1 MKTALESKRLNQALA
16 QTVNPTSRISMDGVQ
31 WAMDLFGIKP
41 CRYERGDGVEWHRHD
56 EGHFEIVLSGR
67 IQFCSEAT
75 ELILE
80 PFQVLFI
87 PPGVKHRWKCLE
99 AGVMIGQIVFIEG
112 PRRAE
117 MIEFLSESI
126 ANGLLL
132 VKSREI
138 RVVLNEILVEG
149 LGDKPFNRYLLGQN
163 FFTLACK
170 TLREIPR
177 IETWEPRRK
186 PSATESPKEEIVQ
199 SIKSYIDDHLA
210 EPLTLEAIAEHAKIG
225 VRHLNRIFYE
235 IERNTPHR
243 YLLKQ
248 RLNHARGLILKNPH
262 APVKTVAFE
271 SGFTTNTSYFSR
283 QFKRH
288 YHALPTAFRD
298 RILAKR

>member
-1 MKTALESKRLNQALA
+1 MTTPTESKRLNHALA
-16 QTVNPTSRISMDGVQ
+16 QAVNPTSRISMDGIQ

-41 CRYERGDGVEWHRHD
+41 CRYEKGDGVNWHTHE

-67 IQFCSEAT
+67 MLFSSEQT
-75 ELILE
+75 ELTLK

-87 PPGVKHRWKCLE
+87 PPGTKHRWRCSE
-99 AGVMIGQIVFIEG
+99 GGVMIGLIVFIEG

-117 MIEFLSESI
+117 MLEFLNNVIPS
-126 ANGLLL
+126 GFLM

-138 RVVLNEILVEG
+138 RAVLNEILVEG
-149 LGDKPFNRYLLGQN
+149 LGDKPFNRYMLGQN
-163 FFTLACK
+163 FFSLACK
-170 TLREIPR
+170 TLREIPT
-177 IETWEPRRK
+177 INSWEPSRK
-186 PSATESPKEEIVQ
+186 ACAADSPKQEIVDN
-199 SIKSYIDDHLA
+199 IKLYIDEHLSD
-210 EPLTLEAIAEHAKIG
+210 PLTLQAIAERAKIG

-235 IERNTPHR
+235 IEHDTPHR

-248 RLNHARGLILKNPH
+248 RLNHARGLILRNPH
-262 APVKTVAFE
+262 APVKAVAFE

-288 YHALPTAFRD
+288 YHSLPTAFRD

>member
-1 MKTALESKRLNQALA
+1 MNTALESKRLNHALA
-16 QTVNPTSRISMDGVQ
+16 QTVNPTSRISMAGVQ
-31 WAMDLFGIKP
+31 WAMDLFGLKP
-41 CRYERGDGVEWHRHD
+41 SRYDKGDGVEWHHHD

-67 IQFCSEAT
+67 IQFCSEQKEVT
-75 ELILE
+75 LD

-87 PPGVKHRWKCLE
+87 PPGTPHRWRCLE

-112 PRRAE
+112 PRRDE
-117 MIEFLSESI
+117 MIEFLHGTI
-126 ANGLLL
+126 PGGLLV

-170 TLREIPR
+170 TLREIPS
-177 IETWEPRRK
+177 IDTWEPRQK
-186 PSATESPKEEIVQ
+186 APSCDSPKQEIVDN
-199 SIKSYIDDHLA
+199 IKSFIDEHLA

-225 VRHLNRIFYE
+225 VRHLNRIFFE

-243 YLLKQ
+243 YLLTQ

-283 QFKRH
+283 QFKRR
-288 YHALPTAFRD
+288 YRALPTVFRD

>member
-1 MKTALESKRLNQALA
+1 MNIEFESKRLNHALA

-41 CRYERGDGVEWHRHD
+41 CRYEKGDGVEWHAHE
-56 EGHFEIVLSGR
+56 EGHFEIILSGR
-67 IQFCSEAT
+67 IQFAFETAEVT
-75 ELILE
+75 LE

-99 AGVMIGQIVFIEG
+99 AGVMIGQIAFIEG

-117 MIEFLSESI
+117 MLEFL
-126 ANGLLL
+126 NGSLPAGFLL
-132 VKSREI
+132 VKSNEI

-177 IETWEPRRK
+177 IDSWEPRPK
-186 PSATESPKEEIVQ
+186 PCPTNSPKQEIVDN
-199 SIKSYIDDHLA
+199 IKSYINDHLA

-262 APVKTVAFE
+262 APVKTIAFD

-288 YHALPTAFRD
+288 YRALPTAFRD

>member
-1 MKTALESKRLNQALA
+1 MNIAFESKRLNHALA

-41 CRYERGDGVEWHRHD
+41 CRYDRGDGVEWHRHE

-67 IQFCSEAT
+67 IQFSFETCEVN
-75 ELILE
+75 LE

-87 PPGVKHRWKCLE
+87 PPGTKHRWRCLE

-117 MIEFLSESI
+117 MIHFLSEALPS
-126 ANGLLL
+126 GCLLA
-132 VKSREI
+132 KSREI

-149 LGDKPFNRYLLGQN
+149 LSDKPFNRYILGQN

-170 TLREIPR
+170 TLREIPN
-177 IETWEPRRK
+177 IDSWEPRRK
-186 PSATESPKEEIVQ
+186 ACAAESPKQEIVD
-199 SIKSYIDDHLA
+199 SIKAYIDEHLA

-225 VRHLNRIFYE
+225 VRHLNRIFHE

-262 APVKTVAFE
+262 APVKTIAFE

-288 YHALPTAFRD
+288 YRALPTAFRD
-298 RILAKR
+298 RILSKR